1 MDRVKRT
8 SDIVKSF
15 YKYKNNGNPTELIK
29 EVCAFYDEVKDEH
42 ITEADLNFLLFIANE
57 VGIPQYYDLLK
68 EKYTH
73 AQISDEKI
81 TSLALSALLYDASL
95 IRGDVKLHRYQKAV
109 LDKFQL
115 GNQNRYVLTAPTS
128 FGKTFLVYEVI
139 QKMHYQSVLLIFP
152 AISLLS
158 ENYAKLCEWDSFSE
172 YAIHSLSEEPFDPT
186 KKNIFI
192 FTPERFLSFM
202 DAHDHL
208 HFDFAFIDEIYK
220 IDNSFTIDQDAA
232 IENERD
238 TAYRLALEY
247 ICGLAADMFLAGPYM
262 NLPLPDAAQTESFIN
277 FMRDNSFSVLEYNQ
291 YEIVSKEYYT
301 IKGKQ
306 NYIIDHKSIGIGSA
320 SKSKKI
326 VTV

>member
-115 GNQNRYVLTAPTS
+115 MV
-128 FGKTFLVYEVI
+128 
-139 QKMHYQSVLLIFP
+139 
-152 AISLLS
+152 
-158 ENYAKLCEWDSFSE
+158 D
-172 YAIHSLSEEPFDPT
+172 
-186 KKNIFI
+186 
-192 FTPERFLSFM
+192 
-202 DAHDHL
+202 
-208 HFDFAFIDEIYK
+208 
-220 IDNSFTIDQDAA
+220 
-232 IENERD
+232 
-238 TAYRLALEY
+238 
-247 ICGLAADMFLAGPYM
+247 
-262 NLPLPDAAQTESFIN
+262 
-277 FMRDNSFSVLEYNQ
+277 
-291 YEIVSKEYYT
+291 
-301 IKGKQ
+301 
-306 NYIIDHKSIGIGSA
+306 
-320 SKSKKI
+320 
-326 VTV
+326 